1 MEIIMNPRIFHLHD
15 SHILASPCH
24 IHIKTCYKLHAFF
37 PFCRN
42 KPIVRKYHTN
52 LVFFFIK
59 IFRKCTNNVCKPP
72 VFTNGTHSDATKS
85 IFFIASPPVFILL
98 YYYTAKRSSLKE
110 VFVRLCSLFI
120 IQSDLVGNQCDKF

>member
-1 MEIIMNPRIFHLHD
+1 MTVDDVRLISYYWQDRQSRSGKECELFHIFMNVAIWFIPIKIIFIVDEIIMNPRVFHLHD

-72 VFTNGTHSDATKS
+72 GLHKWNAF
-85 IFFIASPPVFILL
+85 
-98 YYYTAKRSSLKE
+98 
-110 VFVRLCSLFI
+110 
-120 IQSDLVGNQCDKF
+120 